1 MRRIFQIAL
10 LCIFAIGLA
19 QAQPILR
26 LNPHRVE
33 FENLFKRLKN
43 VYFVNDGDQ
52 PLIIDSLTYT
62 RNFYFARF
70 NQRDYIPFTIYP
82 GDSVKMDCI
91 LSGYTF
97 IDSNETT
104 DTMFVYNTGSN
115 PVVNLNIQID
125 YSDDNFRHTTIN
137 GNISDG
143 TSPVE
148 NADVF
153 FFYNGSYILNSV
165 KTDVNG
171 NYSANIPAGNYLVAA
186 KKDSFYV
193 TFFGQQLDPFNASFI
208 NGVRDSTETADI
220 NIVRMLPTGISVSGQ
235 VLDSLSQT
243 PLYKGIVVV
252 RNGTHTPTKSYEKIT
267 GTPADSGF
275 YTAFVDANGN
285 YTINN
290 IIQPDYYFVQSFS
303 DYFVPTYYFSRD
315 SSAVLWQ
322 QADSIYLNTNLSAVD
337 IYMPRDSSIGG
348 GTIQGTILTGNKS
361 AFDLSDIILYA
372 QSLDYNAPPFNF
384 AISKSDGNYSIPFLP
399 FGNYRILAQKIGYDN
414 VFSTDVTIDQNNTQI
429 NGIDI
434 LYNITS
440 VGDNVKIP
448 DKIELYQNYP
458 NPFNPSTTIKYSLP
472 IAENIQIRVVNILG
486 QLVSI
491 IKNGYQSA
499 GMHEVVFNGDN
510 LSSGVYFVLL
520 TTGNKTLT
528 KKIMLLK

>member
-1 MRRIFQIAL
+1 MRRIFQIAS
-10 LCIFAIGLA
+10 LCIFIFGLA
-19 QAQPILR
+19 QAQPVLR
-26 LNPHRVE
+26 LNPHKVE

-52 PLIIDSLTYT
+52 PLVIDSLAYT

-97 IDSNETT
+97 IDSTETI
-104 DTMFVYNTGSN
+104 DTMFVYNTGTDSI
-115 PVVNLNIQID
+115 VNLKIQID
-125 YSDDNFRHTTIN
+125 YFDDNYRPTTIN
-137 GNISDG
+137 GNISDNG
-143 TSPVE
+143 SPID
-148 NADVF
+148 NADVY

-193 TFFGQQLDPFNASFI
+193 TFFGQQLDPFHASFI
-208 NGVRDSTETADI
+208 NGVQDSTETADI
-220 NIVRMLPTGISVSGQ
+220 NLIRMTQTGISVSGQ

-252 RNGTHTPTKSYEKIT
+252 RNGTHTPTKSYRKIT

-285 YTINN
+285 YTVNN
-290 IIQPDYYFVQSFS
+290 VIQPDYYFVQSFS
-303 DYFVPTYYFSRD
+303 DYFVPTYYSSRD
-315 SSAVLWQ
+315 SSAILWQ
-322 QADSIYLNTNLSAVD
+322 QADSVYVDTNLSAIN

-348 GTIQGTILTGNKS
+348 GTIQGTIFTGNKL

-372 QSLDYNAPPFNF
+372 QSLDYNSPPFNF

-399 FGNYRILAQKIGYDN
+399 YGNYRIMSQKIGYDD
-414 VFSTDVTIDQNNTQI
+414 VFSTNVTIDRNNTQI

-440 VGDNVKIP
+440 VGNEVNIP
-448 DKIELYQNYP
+448 KSIELYQNYP

-472 IAENIQIRVVNILG
+472 VGENIQIRVVNILG

-491 IKNGYQSA
+491 LKDGYQSA
-499 GMHEVVFNGDN
+499 GQHQIIFNGDN
-510 LSSGVYFVLL
+510 LSSGVYFIQL
-520 TTGNKTLT
+520 TAQNKTLT